1 MVEGKSTPYIRCTY
15 YNERFQAQR
24 GQEGELVGSF
34 SRPRRSNEC
43 DQEHEYQGA
52 HFNHLK
58 LNSWMSHCWVKK
70 SKYEHTKAFCASVD
84 SPNKVTLNQWQRT
97 HMARL
102 SLELRNSA
110 SSFHWLSCSI
120 FTYCSVVCPAS
131 VTPSLISTIWCFRP
145 YKPYIFCDPGNMS
158 VSFIAELSPV
168 YCCLV

>member
-15 YNERFQAQR
+15 YNERFQAQG

-102 SLELRNSA
+102 SLEFSTLLISRRTLLIRWETLSTWGRTKKFHAIA
-110 SSFHWLSCSI
+110 SSSP
-120 FTYCSVVCPAS
+120 PATS
-131 VTPSLISTIWCFRP
+131 RLTLISYCYTIG
-145 YKPYIFCDPGNMS
+145 IFWFS
-158 VSFIAELSPV
+158 KFSK
-168 YCCLV
+168 